1 MEKNRSAMYYLFGIL
16 LFACFKL
23 AYTTM
28 DAERLSF
35 LLSPTDYLVSKL
47 NNSNGRLIE
56 HLGYYHQ
63 DLNITIEK
71 SCSGFNFFSLSFLIT
86 YCLSISYLKCLKL
99 KWIAL
104 TSSLL
109 FSWILTIFVNTSRIS
124 SSIFIANSINIPKQ
138 HQALVHQAEG
148 TFIYLFFLILSY
160 KLIDH
165 LLKTYAV
172 QYENPA

>member
-1 MEKNRSAMYYLFGIL
+1 MYYLFGIL
-16 LFACFKL
+16 LFVCFKL
-23 AYTTM
+23 AYITM
-28 DAERLSF
+28 DAEKLSF
-35 LLSPTDYLVSKL
+35 ILSPTDYFVSKST
-47 NNSNGRLIE
+47 NSNSRWIE

-86 YCLSISYLKCLKL
+86 YCLSISYLKRFKL
-99 KWIAL
+99 KWITL
-104 TSSLL
+104 PGSLL

-138 HQALVHQAEG
+138 YQPLVHQAEG
-148 TFIYLFFLILSY
+148 TFIYLFFLILTY
-160 KLIDH
+160 KLINH

-172 QYENPA
+172 HYEKPA